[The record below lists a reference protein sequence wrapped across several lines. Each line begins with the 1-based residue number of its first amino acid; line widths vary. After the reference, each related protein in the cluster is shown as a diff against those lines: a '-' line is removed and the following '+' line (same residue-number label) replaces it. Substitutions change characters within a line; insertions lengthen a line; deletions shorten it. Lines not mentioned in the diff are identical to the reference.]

1 MAPGVGS
8 ADKTHRNRRHYC
20 RLVLPNAT
28 QRACSPPCTETVSL
42 PSKARTNAD
51 ACKDCRRVQGP
62 ESQNGRMQPRVAC
75 RQMPTECWE
84 GAEIDAGSRDR
95 DQRGINM
102 NMKTKTT
109 NHWRSKGIL
118 VCQIS
123 VCGCGVCQVARGV
136 SRSAFPARRS
146 NIIST
151 MFAHGFQSWIE
162 AGTNKI
168 VTD

>member
-1 MAPGVGS
+1 MAPGLGS

-118 VCQIS
+118 VCHQS
-123 VCGCGVCQVARGV
+123 VWRRCVPRGAWRITDDPQVRLAAVTSYQPCSHTVSNRGLKLART
-136 SRSAFPARRS
+136 R
-146 NIIST
+146 
-151 MFAHGFQSWIE
+151 
-162 AGTNKI
+162 
-168 VTD
+168 